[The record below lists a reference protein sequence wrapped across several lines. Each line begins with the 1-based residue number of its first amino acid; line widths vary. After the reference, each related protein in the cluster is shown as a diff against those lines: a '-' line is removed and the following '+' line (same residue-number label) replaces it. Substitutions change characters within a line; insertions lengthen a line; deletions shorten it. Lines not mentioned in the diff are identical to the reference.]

1 MTSADI
7 ANQPATIPTPPNF
20 PVTWEQPG
28 DARLFWTLDLM
39 HCPAPLTPLTHALI
53 RYMYQDAISTAAAE
67 LELPIRALNRQIN
80 TYMYSAIFPV
90 MPPDGPD
97 GMAAQ
102 GKRAEERLGAAM
114 ARLDDLWR
122 DEWLPEIEEHLAFW
136 EGFDLHGASPESLL
150 AHLDETLDRISR
162 LWAIHFHIVL
172 PCHTAASMFEDMYR
186 DLFAGE
192 SALDAYRLMQGFDN
206 ATLQADRA
214 LWRLGRAARVSAPV
228 RDVLATRAARD
239 VPAALTRTPEGR
251 AFLVELRAYLEQYGK
266 RGDQVFELSTPR
278 WIEDPTP
285 VIETLQEYVGQPDRD
300 QEAELAALAAERD
313 RRVTAARERLHGYPQ
328 AAVGQFEFFLKAAQA
343 AAPLRENHNML
354 IDFKAQYLLRQ
365 LLLEFGRR
373 FAAAGAIDQPD
384 DVFYLTLDELR
395 ESMAA
400 PGAGDRRQAVAERR
414 AAIAHFGA
422 IAAPPAL
429 GTPPPG
435 PPPDDPISRALG
447 KVLGMPPAPAT
458 EPDVLRGVPASSG
471 AVRGPAK
478 VLHSLAE
485 AGKLQ
490 PGDVLVAEATVPP
503 WTPLFATAAAVV
515 TDVGGVLSHGA
526 IVAREY
532 CIPAV
537 VGVGMATAVIHDG
550 QLIEVDGDAGIVR
563 IIS

>member
-1 MTSADI
+1 MTIADTT
-7 ANQPATIPTPPNF
+7 NQPPPIPTPPDF

-28 DARLFWTLDLM
+28 DARFFWTLDLM

-67 LELPIRALNRQIN
+67 LELPIRAMNRQIN
-80 TYMYSAIFPV
+80 TYMYSAIYPS
-90 MPPDGPD
+90 MPPEE
-97 GMAAQ
+97 MAAQ

-114 ARLDDLWR
+114 ARLGDLWQ

-136 EGFDLHGASPESLL
+136 EGFDLRGASSAGLL
-150 AHLDETLDRISR
+150 AHLDETLVRISR
-162 LWAIHFHIVL
+162 LWAIHFQIVL
-172 PCHTAASMFEDMYR
+172 PCHTAASIFEDLYR

-192 SALDAYRLMQGFDN
+192 SALDAYRLLQGFDN

-214 LWRLGRAARVSAPV
+214 LWRLGRAARASDPV
-228 RDVLATRAARD
+228 RAVLETRAAGEA
-239 VPAALTRTPEGR
+239 PAELARTPEGR
-251 AFLVELRAYLEQYGK
+251 AFLAELRAYLEQYGK
-266 RGDQVFELSTPR
+266 RGDQVFELSSPR

-285 VIETLQEYVGQPDRD
+285 VIETLQEYLGQPDRD
-300 QEAELAALAAERD
+300 QAAELAALAAERD
-313 RRVTAARERLHGYPQ
+313 RRVAAVRERLQGYPQ

-343 AAPLRENHNML
+343 AAPLREDHNML

-373 FAAAGAIDQPD
+373 FAAGGVIDQPD

-400 PGAGDRRQAVAERR
+400 PSAGDRRQAVAERR
-414 AAIAHFGA
+414 AAMAHFGA
-422 IAAPPAL
+422 ITPPTAL

-435 PPPDDPISRALG
+435 PPPENPVSRALG
-447 KVLGMPPAPAT
+447 KVLGMPPVPAT

-471 AVRGPAK
+471 ATRGPAK
-478 VLHSLAE
+478 ILRSLAE

-490 PGDVLVAEATVPP
+490 PGDILVAEATVPP

-537 VGVGMATAVIHDG
+537 VGTGMATTVIHDG
-550 QLIEVDGDAGIVR
+550 QLVEVDGDAGIVR